1 MWKVVMIKVLV
12 NWQMVVVLMI
22 VLFVVKIDC
31 VIAVGW
37 GM

>member
-22 VLFVVKIDC
+22 VLFKCKEDPRSY
-31 VIAVGW
+31 
-37 GM
+37 